1 MSKRK
6 LAALQDG
13 TEPKYFYSVE
23 ISNMLYV
30 FGEVLE
36 PNPETVNLVEEIVR
50 EQVVEIVHQAKAH
63 AMRRGQKNFKAEDLV
78 FILRHDKD
86 KVNRLRTYLSWKD
99 VRKHAK
105 ETDAPGADDVD
116 IGDDDKPDEGGAQQM
131 NVKLPWELKTVYLGA
146 LWDNSLIEE
155 DEEEEEITEARQDR
169 LRHLDEAT
177 REMTKDEY
185 LRYSDMRQAS
195 FTHRKAA
202 RFKEFLNLPPHMQ
215 LKSGDDTMDILGFL
229 AFEIV
234 RVLCTDALEVKQNAD
249 ANNFLAGGM
258 VRDEPDN
265 KRRRMEYDSS
275 DAPVCTLFLPP
286 AEPRTALRPDHIRA
300 AFSRMQ
306 RRGRQKAKMMN
317 NFRGGSNRNEV
328 VLI

>member
-13 TEPKYFYSVE
+13 NEPKYYYSTE
-23 ISNMLYV
+23 IGNMLYV

-50 EQVVEIVHQAKAH
+50 EQVVEIVTQAKAH
-63 AMRRGQKNFKAEDLV
+63 AVRRGQRNFKAEDLV

-105 ETDAPGADDVD
+105 DTDGAGADDVEL
-116 IGDDDKPDEGGAQQM
+116 GDDEKPDEGIAQQM
-131 NVKLPWELKTVYLGA
+131 NVKLPWELRTVYLGA
-146 LWDNSLIEE
+146 LWDNGLIEDDEE
-155 DEEEEEITEARQDR
+155 DEEMTEARQER
-169 LRHLDEAT
+169 LRDLDEAT

-202 RFKEFLNLPPHMQ
+202 RFKEFLNLPSHMQ
-215 LKSGDDTMDILGFL
+215 IKSGDDTMDILGFL

-234 RVLCTDALEVKQNAD
+234 RALCTDALQLKRSAELSG
-249 ANNFLAGGM
+249 FGGTAS
-258 VRDEPDN
+258 EPDA
-265 KRRRMEYDSS
+265 KRPRRSEFDS

-286 AEPRTALRPDHIRA
+286 AEPRTALKPDHIRA
-300 AFSRMQ
+300 AFAAMQ
-306 RRGRQKAKMMN
+306 RRGRQKSKMLN
-317 NFRGGSNRNEV
+317 NFRGGFIKSDV